1 MSSLTTAKARANI
14 PGQLGL
20 FWFLGGSNDGSAS
33 LFVDVPKNA

>member
-14 PGQLGL
+14 PGHWVCLG
-20 FWFLGGSNDGSAS
+20 FGGSSSGGSAS